1 MKLGRVKVQKAGEQ
15 TSNSAV
21 RHQDLLKELKLI
33 MFLGTDRELHH
44 LCGVPTSPRW
54 FNNSPHCWSS
64 SHSGPFS
71 YTFTALVVDALKMV
85 LSLVCG
91 VSNANCIVNIAI
103 TLNFE

>member
-1 MKLGRVKVQKAGEQ
+1 MILVA
-15 TSNSAV
+15 
-21 RHQDLLKELKLI
+21 
-33 MFLGTDRELHH
+33 DRELHH